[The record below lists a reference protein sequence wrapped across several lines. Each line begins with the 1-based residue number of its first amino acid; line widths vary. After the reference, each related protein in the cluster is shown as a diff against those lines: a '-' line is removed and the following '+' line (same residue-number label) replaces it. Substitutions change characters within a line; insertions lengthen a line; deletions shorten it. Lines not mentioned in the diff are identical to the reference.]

1 MASMPKYLISRLG
14 ALVGRAQR
22 LSLGLVLGLV
32 VLSLSGCSVS
42 YRFNGGT
49 IDYTQIKSIAIAD
62 VTNRASIVYPTF
74 AGRFTEAL
82 RDMYTSR
89 TRLEQVRREGDLE
102 LECAITGYDL
112 SVASVGQDNYA
123 DRTKFTI
130 TVQVKYTNRV
140 NEKESFDRSF
150 SAHRDFLRN
159 QPFTAVQDQLVAEM
173 TEDIVKQIFNATVE
187 NW

>member
-1 MASMPKYLISRLG
+1 MPRHFLQPIGYLLGRSR
-14 ALVGRAQR
+14 R
-22 LSLGLVLGLV
+22 LSLGLLLMAV
-32 VLSLSGCSVS
+32 VLSLSGCSV

-74 AGRFTEAL
+74 ASRFTEAL

-102 LECAITGYDL
+102 LECTITGYDL
-112 SVASVGQDNYA
+112 SVASVSQDNYA

-159 QPFTAVQDQLVAEM
+159 QPFPTVQDQLVAEM